1 MMSNEREWT
10 VKDFPNPPWTKPQLE
25 AWESA
30 ATDGEKK
37 ALDQAYLEYKAWRT
51 NPDQAWFG
59 VSINPDRLKGKLV
72 ELANK
77 YNCWLPALSYKY
89 NRQYM

>member
-1 MMSNEREWT
+1 MSNFKDWEI
-10 VKDFPNPPWTKPQLE
+10 KDFPNPPWTKPQLE

-30 ATDGEKK
+30 ASDGEKK
-37 ALDQAYLEYKAWRT
+37 SLDQAYVEYKAWRT

-89 NRQYM
+89 NRDRM